1 MPAAAGDTG
10 IAGEGGYFPDGEI
23 EAVYW
28 MVVPKK
34 IPLYLPFS
42 KGMVEERILEYALI
56 EIPSASILN
65 KNLTL

>member
-1 MPAAAGDTG
+1 
-10 IAGEGGYFPDGEI
+10 
-23 EAVYW
+23 